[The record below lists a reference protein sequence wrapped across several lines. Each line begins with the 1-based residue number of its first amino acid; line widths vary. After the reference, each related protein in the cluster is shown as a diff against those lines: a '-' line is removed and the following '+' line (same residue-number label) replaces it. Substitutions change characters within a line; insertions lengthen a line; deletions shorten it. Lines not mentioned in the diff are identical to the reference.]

1 MDNTPAVTIASLSE
15 LAKAIGTAAA
25 WFWGVF
31 TDLINTIATNNLLLW
46 PVIFAIVAGTVGLAI
61 KLIRKFGVKGR
72 R

>member
-1 MDNTPAVTIASLSE
+1 MSESVSMAALTSL
-15 LAKAIGTAAA
+15 ATDIGTSAT

-31 TDLINTIATNNLLLW
+31 TDLIEMISSNNLLLW

-61 KLIRKFGVKGR
+61 KVVRKFGLKGR

>member
-1 MDNTPAVTIASLSE
+1 MENTPTVAIASLTE
-15 LAKAIGTAAA
+15 LASAIGTAAA

-46 PVIFAIVAGTVGLAI
+46 PVIFAVVAGTVGLAI

>member
-25 WFWGVF
+25 WFCGVF

>member
-1 MDNTPAVTIASLSE
+1 MENTPTVAFASLTE
-15 LAKAIGTAAA
+15 LASAIGTAAT